1 MYKTIRKHPPVS
13 DLFGARLVEEGVID
27 GDFVAQHRDE
37 FIAHLEEEF
46 KLGANYKANKADWFA
61 GRWTGLY
68 APKDDAGARRNVE
81 SGVERKLFDAVGRA
95 ITTIPDDVDVP
106 KTLRSEDRRVGKES
120 VRT

>member
-1 MYKTIRKHPPVS
+1 M
-13 DLFGARLVEEGVID
+13 VEEGVID

-46 KLGANYKANKADWFA
+46 KLGANYKANKADWFD

-95 ITTIPDDVDVP
+95 ITTIPDDVAVH
-106 KTLRSEDRRVGKES
+106 KRSEEHTSELKSLMRIS
-120 VRT
+120 Y